1 MIFKL
6 VKFELKTYNRSHQ
19 ILRSSI
25 YMMLL
30 SLLLFSIIVP
40 KEILSM
46 EIKLLICFSGVIF
59 TTMIVPPYLV
69 KQDLSDGFLETIS
82 TIYSPYQIIMAK
94 YIALILNLILG
105 SVFTLPVILLLF
117 QIPQKELLFLYSLI
131 MLTIL
136 QISIILVFV
145 NILHAYFKRNTNL
158 LISLILPL
166 ILPSMMIASLALSN
180 LKIDF
185 LMILLGIDLIFIPLT
200 FLLSSYLL
208 KNLFNI

>member
-6 VKFELKTYNRSHQ
+6 AKFEFKTSNRSHQ

-30 SLLLFSIIVP
+30 SILLFSIIVP
-40 KEILSM
+40 KNIMNM
-46 EIKLLICFSGVIF
+46 EVKLLICFAGIIF
-59 TTMIVPPYLV
+59 TSMIVPPYLV

-82 TIYSPYQIIMAK
+82 TIYNPYQIIMAK
-94 YIALILNLILG
+94 YVALSLNLIL
-105 SVFTLPVILLLF
+105 SCAFIVPIILLLF
-117 QIPQKELLFLYSLI
+117 QIPFKELIYLYSLMI
-131 MLTIL
+131 LTIF

-166 ILPSMMIASLALSN
+166 ILPSMMIASLALST

-185 LMILLGIDLIFIPLT
+185 LMILIGIDLIFIPLT